1 MSDNTAIL
9 AGFTQ
14 EYIAEGGGLEVHI
27 FVQLDADLDG
37 EFKAYDADN
46 CEFIT
51 VFGWNVTLEAIE
63 VDDGPFCCALS

>member
-14 EYIAEGGGLEVHI
+14 EYIAEGGGCEVHI
-27 FVQLDADLDG
+27 FVQPNADLDG
-37 EFKAYDADN
+37 YFRAYDADN

-51 VFGWNVTLEAIE
+51 VTGWNVTLNAI
-63 VDDGPFCCALS
+63 A